1 MQSLSPRV
9 RIGIYAFIVLAIL
22 TIIEYIIAVS
32 MTGTVLYLS
41 IIALAKAGVIAYYFM
56 HISQLRHPEGH

>member
-9 RIGIYAFIVLAIL
+9 RIGIYAFIILAIL

-41 IIALAKAGVIAYYFM
+41 IIALAKAGVIAYYVM